1 MPLPFSR
8 RPDPDIQSL
17 TALCAARRG
26 IDDTEGQRGG
36 SMFTAHMDPTREG
49 NRSDPGKDFLEGEL
63 EDRTILIVEDTA
75 SNYALM
81 SRMLEHMGA
90 RCLWKTSGREVT
102 EFVQTS
108 GRVDLIFMDLR
119 LPYEDGYAALGRI
132 RATQELRDIP
142 VVAVT
147 AYASEEEM
155 QRSHRA
161 GFDGFLGKPL
171 EPDRFPDQVRRMLAG
186 EPVWD
191 VE

>member
-1 MPLPFSR
+1 MVTTHSNPSLGNGEV
-8 RPDPDIQSL
+8 DP
-17 TALCAARRG
+17 A
-26 IDDTEGQRGG
+26 EGFVR
-36 SMFTAHMDPTREG
+36 
-49 NRSDPGKDFLEGEL
+49 GEL
-63 EDRTILIVEDTA
+63 KDKTVLVVEDTA
-75 SNYALM
+75 SNYGLL

-102 EFVQTS
+102 EFIQTS
-108 GRVDLIFMDLR
+108 GSVDLIFLDLR
-119 LPYEDGYAALGRI
+119 LPYEDGYAALRRI
-132 RATQELRDIP
+132 RATQELRGIP

-155 QRSHRA
+155 RRSYQA

-171 EPDRFPDQVRRMLAG
+171 EPERFPSQVRRILSG

>member
-1 MPLPFSR
+1 MVTMHSNPSPEHR
-8 RPDPDIQSL
+8 EVDP
-17 TALCAARRG
+17 A
-26 IDDTEGQRGG
+26 EGFVR
-36 SMFTAHMDPTREG
+36 
-49 NRSDPGKDFLEGEL
+49 GEL
-63 EDRTILIVEDTA
+63 KGKTALIVEDTA
-75 SNYALM
+75 SNYGLI

-102 EFVQTS
+102 EFIRTS
-108 GRVDLIFMDLR
+108 GNVDLIFMDLR

-155 QRSHRA
+155 RRSYRA

-171 EPDRFPDQVRRMLAG
+171 EPDRFPSQVRRILSG
-186 EPVWD
+186 KPVWD
-191 VE
+191 LE